1 VAIPNHRVVKIAQLG
16 IAFIFPEA
24 EGFPKN
30 FLYWACPD
38 AQHAFRHP
46 MFAEPSKVRQ
56 KLLPTPHYGSLMP
69 WRLLFH
75 MVA

>member
-1 VAIPNHRVVKIAQLG
+1 VAIPNHRVVKIAQLR
-16 IAFIFPEA
+16 IAFILPEA

-46 MFAEPSKVRQ
+46 MFAEPSKVRRLPGLLWRGW
-56 KLLPTPHYGSLMP
+56 KLTLMEGS
-69 WRLLFH
+69 
-75 MVA
+75 